1 MHAGLLNVSN
11 KLLVSLELLLEMR
24 EHIRRGEPPGN
35 TASAVILAQL
45 DLPSAPLLTPEET
58 KYLTN
63 CVMVISHLKSSHRDI
78 GILLFVGYVECAP
91 SLKVVMG
98 TQRTALPLLRK
109 W

>member
-1 MHAGLLNVSN
+1 MHTGLLNISN

-35 TASAVILAQL
+35 TASAVILALL

-58 KYLTN
+58 IYLADKLYLR
-63 CVMVISHLKSSHRDI
+63 LKFSHREI
-78 GILLFVGYVECAP
+78 GTLQFVGYVECVL
-91 SLKVVMG
+91 SLNVAMG
-98 TQRTALPLLRK
+98 MLKTVLPFLMK